1 MKKFQL
7 SRHYFKHF
15 RQKKIDN
22 KCENCTVLLK
32 VVIEQNEKIKGKLDQ
47 VNTSLVRVYK
57 KLDPEDPAPIK
68 PKGLPDLP
76 LKDEQAFYEFEQFL
90 KNDNFLFTIDY
101 LILMMPMPTRRT
113 EETVPVGKLLAKIF
127 SNSLARI
134 VNYSGSGSVK
144 VKLQDTNI
152 LTVIEL
158 SAIIKKIPSCD
169 ITEVQSKIMRWFS
182 TSNQRKM
189 NA

>member
-1 MKKFQL
+1 M
-7 SRHYFKHF
+7 
-15 RQKKIDN
+15 
-22 KCENCTVLLK
+22 K

-152 LTVIEL
+152 LTVL
-158 SAIIKKIPSCD
+158 LLRRFHHAI
-169 ITEVQSKIMRWFS
+169 
-182 TSNQRKM
+182 
-189 NA
+189 